1 MGSIFAIFLIS
12 VMSDITSRMRFSPY
26 SDEAEISSGSASGS
40 WHAETRPSNPA
51 DSHSSSAV
59 WGVTGIMAWIQIF
72 RAARMVSALLP
83 PLLEY
88 HLMSLYMS
96 K

>member
-1 MGSIFAIFLIS
+1 MAIFLIS
-12 VMSDITSRMRFSPY
+12 VMSDMMSRMRFSPY
-26 SDEAEISSGSASGS
+26 SEDAEIMAGSASGS
-40 WHAETRPSNPA
+40 CSAETRPSKPA
-51 DSHSSSAV
+51 DSQSSSAV
-59 WGVTGIMAWIQIF
+59 WGVTGIIAWIHIL
-72 RAARMVSALLP
+72 RAWRMVSELLP